1 MCWPKGDS
9 TVLFLILI
17 KHPKMLL
24 VMTLFLKCQLLKK
37 RQCLWS
43 KYQAAILSTSAQCC
57 CRRWA
62 GIPRGPDRSPS
73 LQLFHG
79 GILLL
84 HAQLC
89 CPGQGV
95 SILQQPCPVQ
105 RQGADTP
112 VNRSA
117 LSPNASLPLSLDS
130 WNWPG
135 SIEPC
140 SFHGGMQFDRMKKV
154 RSTLFCTV
162 HNCCPLLSPRCKAVH
177 LLFFLLLWALIIRRV
192 VITFGLILCWIH
204 FVAAVHKY
212 PQF

>member
-37 RQCLWS
+37 KQHLWS

-140 SFHGGMQFDRMKKV
+140 SFHGGMQFDLMRKLSDLHYFALRIIAVPCFPQGAK
-154 RSTLFCTV
+154 LCT
-162 HNCCPLLSPRCKAVH
+162 CFSS
-177 LLFFLLLWALIIRRV
+177 FY
-192 VITFGLILCWIH
+192 FGLWL
-204 FVAAVHKY
+204 
-212 PQF
+212 